1 MVEYSCLA
9 SAGVQWAVIS
19 ITGMVVYR
27 PLLTQN
33 TTSRRKF
40 ANAAWTT
47 IFQHS
52 SQKSSSLRDTP
63 SSNWI
68 YITLC
73 FFKPCTSH
81 IVHFIVQQVS
91 QHSNLRGRNGA
102 RYNFQSLLCNSV
114 SNIPSLGVYVHPP
127 YQFYH
132 K

>member
-9 SAGVQWAVIS
+9 SARVQWAVIS
-19 ITGMVVYR
+19 ITGMVIYR

-40 ANAAWTT
+40 ASAAWTT
-47 IFQHS
+47 ICQHS
-52 SQKSSSLRDTP
+52 SQKSSSPRGTP

-68 YITLC
+68 YVTLC

-81 IVHFIVQQVS
+81 RAHFIAHQLSEQ
-91 QHSNLRGRNGA
+91 SNLRGRNDA
-102 RYNFQSLLCNSV
+102 RYNLQPLLCNSV
-114 SNIPSLGVYVHPP
+114 SHIPRLGVYVHPP